1 MRVSKS
7 CKVRRR
13 AFKRGLNF
21 LDIVKTNGVNDGSH
35 DTRNHVISYFKRMAK
50 TETTFLA
57 LKIALTKL
65 ESEKEDGLV

>member
-1 MRVSKS
+1 M
-7 CKVRRR
+7 
-13 AFKRGLNF
+13 
-21 LDIVKTNGVNDGSH
+21 KTNGVNDGSH